1 MSTPVIRFYTKIS
14 KTLHRMCK
22 QTRPKAKNR
31 AKRRSQRRFFRQ
43 CYCEGATSVS
53 RKYRCTDGSPL
64 SSGWNAVTS
73 ILPCCAATIRLSTN
87 ASACDWPNTRFP
99 QQLALHG
106 AFPAGEDQPVKRTV
120 QVLFLP
126 ELENVRP
133 KGCKHPL
140 VFDEGPLQ
148 GQYGNAHRSFASFRH
163 QQLDFLLIDADHSLP

>member
-1 MSTPVIRFYTKIS
+1 MRPVVVFNPLGQQQQSGAGAEYGQSGLDFAAQRFE
-14 KTLHRMCK
+14 H
-22 QTRPKAKNR
+22 P
-31 AKRRSQRRFFRQ
+31 
-43 CYCEGATSVS
+43 
-53 RKYRCTDGSPL
+53 
-64 SSGWNAVTS
+64 
-73 ILPCCAATIRLSTN
+73 
-87 ASACDWPNTRFP
+87 RFP